1 MGPIHRVSAL
11 LLISGCADPAL
22 DPLGEALRGW
32 DEGVRQWQAGD
43 AAGARATFAAARA
56 LDPASPALCAWEA
69 RAVAQTD
76 GPDAALQLLDPC
88 VRGAPAEPSL
98 RLERAQLL
106 SRTGQ
111 LERAGADL
119 VVVLEAGL
127 HTPESLA
134 ALPDLAALVDH
145 PALPGLVR
153 SPAPRWAARPPPP
166 SALVGD
172 RWELQLDGEGPSGPL
187 RLDLGL
193 GEGLVIVALIED
205 LGAEAQG
212 RRTRGLI
219 LRGRVTAEGSALVG
233 PLRLQLGEG
242 QPATVGPL
250 RLERVALGAP
260 PPPTGLAWAGEL
272 PTPSVLAEA
281 APAGAH
287 ARVGGWTVVGGAPG
301 EAPVVRGSQQYATVE
316 LRAAGQPVWTGV
328 VLPAGAAAEVSV
340 PRREGGPQIIQVGG
354 S

>member
-1 MGPIHRVSAL
+1 MGPLHRVSAL
-11 LLISGCADPAL
+11 LLISGCGDPAL
-22 DPLGEALRGW
+22 DPLGEALRRW

-69 RAVAQTD
+69 RAVAQVD

-88 VRGAPAEPSL
+88 IRGAPAEPSL

-111 LERAGADL
+111 IERAGADL

-134 ALPDLAALVDH
+134 VLPDLAALVDH

-153 SPAPRWAARPPPP
+153 SPAPRWAARPPTP

-172 RWELQLDGEGPSGPL
+172 RWELQLDGEGPAGPL
-187 RLDLGL
+187 RVDLGV
-193 GEGLVIVALIED
+193 GDGLALIAIIED
-205 LGAEAQG
+205 LGPEAQG
-212 RRTRGLI
+212 RRPHGLI

-233 PLRLQLGEG
+233 PVRLQHGEG
-242 QPATVGPL
+242 QAVTVGPL

-260 PPPTGLAWAGEL
+260 PPPEGLPWMGEL
-272 PTPSVLAEA
+272 PTPSVLADS
-281 APAGAH
+281 APPGAV

-301 EAPVVRGSQQYATVE
+301 EPPLVRGATLHATVE
-316 LRAAGQPVWTGV
+316 LRTAGQPVWTGV
-328 VLPAGAAAEVSV
+328 VLPAGAAAEVTV
-340 PRREGGPQIIQVGG
+340 PRREGGPQTIEVGG
-354 S
+354 G